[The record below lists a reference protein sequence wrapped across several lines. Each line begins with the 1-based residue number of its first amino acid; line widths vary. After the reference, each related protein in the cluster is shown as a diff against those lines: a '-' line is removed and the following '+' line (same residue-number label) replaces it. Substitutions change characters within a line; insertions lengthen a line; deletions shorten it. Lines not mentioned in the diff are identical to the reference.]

1 MAVHSLIWQNE
12 NFIYFCIESAV
23 FRRRLPH
30 TSYWR
35 DQNSTNIS
43 VWNEMHEINAN
54 VQLSTNFIHK
64 LYEHSFF
71 NFSFEM
77 IISTHFNSKLNI
89 SIPPLFFEFIFIFY
103 QNSYI
108 SYIKSEWA
116 SFAICR
122 PCEHKYWI
130 SYANNLPKQRTK
142 VMWRLS
148 PFVCRISQFMCL
160 VCYVCCAP
168 VITLLFTAKPHLFC
182 WYGMWLPAKLNGL
195 IHWTFVW
202 RTDTK
207 ITHRRLSLFSRH
219 LRSIH
224 LFIYNN

>member
-54 VQLSTNFIHK
+54 VKLSTNFIHK

-89 SIPPLFFEFIFIFY
+89 SIPPLFFEFNFIFY

-130 SYANNLPKQRTK
+130 SYANKICRNSAPKWCD
-142 VMWRLS
+142 VYL
-148 PFVCRISQFMCL
+148 
-160 VCYVCCAP
+160 
-168 VITLLFTAKPHLFC
+168 HLFVVLVSLC
-182 WYGMWLPAKLNGL
+182 
-195 IHWTFVW
+195 VW
-202 RTDTK
+202 CAMCAV
-207 ITHRRLSLFSRH
+207 HPW
-219 LRSIH
+219 
-224 LFIYNN
+224 